1 MSLEE
6 TIDMAITI
14 PSHIHAILAKNG
26 IDNPLDTPL
35 EIIELSSGR
44 AFLSFGPLLTF
55 VVHGKEWTHSA
66 MAEAA
71 QNEDDIKLLK
81 GRIISLNCIKVAE
94 PVHVFPDGS
103 LRWIEK
109 QTLQVA
115 SLQQQSSLAQLD
127 EWGQKLGRKAKS
139 IWVKLTGRKKELTKM
154 EHLLSELRSKFAL
167 LQKP

>member
-6 TIDMAITI
+6 TIDMTITI

-26 IDNPLDTPL
+26 IANPLDTPL

-81 GRIISLNCIKVAE
+81 GRIISLTCIKVR
-94 PVHVFPDGS
+94 DLYSRYS
-103 LRWIEK
+103 LYSFSYSFRRFWFSE
-109 QTLQVA
+109 A
-115 SLQQQSSLAQLD
+115 SAVPFAYNA
-127 EWGQKLGRKAKS
+127 KAPTTVTNA
-139 IWVKLTGRKKELTKM
+139 IARRT
-154 EHLLSELRSKFAL
+154 
-167 LQKP
+167 

>member
-1 MSLEE
+1 M
-6 TIDMAITI
+6 TITI
-14 PSHIHAILAKNG
+14 PSHIHAILVKNG
-26 IDNPLDTPL
+26 IANPLDTPL

-81 GRIISLNCIKVAE
+81 GRIISLTCIKVAE

-109 QTLQVA
+109 QTLQA
-115 SLQQQSSLAQLD
+115 SLAQLD

-167 LQKP
+167 LQKH